1 MASANAIDQQ
11 KVDAFAE
18 RLFGD
23 LNSGM
28 TCISLYI
35 GHKLGLFDTLNEAG
49 PVTSQEFA
57 QRTGNAERYMKEWL
71 SCLAAGGYIDYDA
84 QLKKFSLSAEHA
96 RVLIDPDNPSFA
108 VGVMGWIPSVIG
120 ALPTLMEAFR
130 TGGGVPL
137 EEYGMDF
144 VEAQGFGTRPMFK
157 NDYVSTWIPA
167 MPDIHARLQQGGRVA
182 EVGCGIGWSSI
193 ALAQGF
199 PSTQVE
205 GIDPDEAS
213 IREARRNAAE
223 SGVSNQVRF
232 HLSTVEEAPCQGP
245 YDLVTAFE
253 CIHDMPYPVEALRQM
268 RQLASPGGTV
278 LIADELVEDTLEE
291 NCNFMG
297 HLFYNFSVLH
307 CLPQAM
313 VYPNAAGTGAVITPS
328 TMRSYAEEAGFSRVD
343 VLPIENPMF
352 RFYRLT
358 P

>member
-11 KVDAFAE
+11 KIDAFAE

-35 GHKLGLFDTLNEAG
+35 GHKLGLFDALNEAG
-49 PVTSQEFA
+49 PLTYQEFA

-108 VGVMGWIPSVIG
+108 VGVMGWIPSLIG

-223 SGVSNQVRF
+223 TGVSNQVRF
-232 HLSTVEEAPCQGP
+232 HLSTIEEAPCQGP

-253 CIHDMPYPVEALRQM
+253 CIHDMPYPVE
-268 RQLASPGGTV
+268 
-278 LIADELVEDTLEE
+278 
-291 NCNFMG
+291 
-297 HLFYNFSVLH
+297 
-307 CLPQAM
+307 
-313 VYPNAAGTGAVITPS
+313 
-328 TMRSYAEEAGFSRVD
+328 VD
-343 VLPIENPMF
+343 
-352 RFYRLT
+352 
-358 P
+358 